1 MIKVQMV
8 CVVEKRQQKQENNER
23 SLGGGNG
30 NGISVLFFFVDEIG
44 FDTKLSKR
52 CNSAIFPEILET
64 MFFFLFHLF
73 RRMFARHCLSD
84 CNLKSFDCFI
94 FVSEKKCIR
103 QTSRLS
109 TKRQIFH

>member
-44 FDTKLSKR
+44 FDTKLSK
-52 CNSAIFPEILET
+52 E
-64 MFFFLFHLF
+64 M
-73 RRMFARHCLSD
+73 
-84 CNLKSFDCFI
+84 
-94 FVSEKKCIR
+94 
-103 QTSRLS
+103 
-109 TKRQIFH
+109 